1 MSNTTIQ
8 LKKSGQSG
16 NTPAD
21 LNYGE
26 VAINYADGKLFYKN
40 GVGIKSIENQKTFS
54 TINANN
60 SLIIATT
67 PTDILSLVA
76 GSNITINSNT
86 TTKTVTINSISD
98 DTVAFAA
105 YAQANTAAANTVYL
119 NAVNDLQNTNIT
131 SVNTFTQAA
140 YNKANNALA
149 NTSGAIFD
157 GELLIGGGGKLT
169 VSAVG
174 GDEGGEILLGKAAS
188 NTTLDGVGVTID
200 VYQNRLRFFEQGGS
214 ARGFYL
220 DISTGGGGA
229 TTNIMSG
236 GGGGSDTV
244 AFAAYAQANTAS
256 ANTVYLQ
263 TVNNN
268 QNTNI
273 SSANALAQ
281 AAFDAANTAQA
292 TPNVIGI
299 SSSGTYYPIFVDS
312 NNAVATA
319 ESLYTDGGLSYDPS
333 TNFLTAGF
341 FIGPISGT
349 TGSFSSYVQV
359 TGDNDYVGWGA
370 NSDARMMYDGTANTI
385 NLQMRFDATS
395 FDIDY
400 FNGVT
405 SNNKFIFYR
414 ANGDLQ
420 IVDGGITFRDG
431 TRQNTE
437 TLSIAS
443 AAFNTANTAAA
454 NTVYLQT
461 INDNQN
467 TSITNVNTFT
477 QAAYNTANL
486 KFNTS
491 GGSITGNTTIQQNL
505 VVEGDLSVLGN
516 SVTIG
521 TSSLVVEDSLI
532 FLANGNITTDAVDIG
547 IVGQYN
553 PGSGLEHTGI
563 FRDPNLK
570 EWILFQGYT
579 PEILSNTLINFSNP
593 SFRYANLYANVVK
606 SNVISSYI
614 RVNGL
619 DVNNTM
625 TNAWNTANNGV
636 TLATAAYNAANTA
649 AANTVYLQTIN
660 NNQNT
665 SISAINTLALAA
677 YGKAN
682 AEGEINNTQNTNIT
696 SVNTFAGSAF
706 NTANAGVTLATAA
719 YGQANAANTLAT
731 SAYQAGNTNATN
743 ITNVNT
749 FTQAAYNKANG
760 AVQTGFTTISANSVS
775 ITPTSNTDTLTIT
788 PGTNISISACTTTKT
803 VTISSTSSG
812 GSGTVTSVSGTGTA
826 SGLTLS
832 GTVTTSGS
840 LTLSGTVN
848 SLATASNYQ
857 VNSLGVGTAASGTA
871 GEIRATNNITAY
883 YSDKRLKN
891 NIITIPEAIKKV
903 SAIRGVYYNSNETAE
918 KYGYIDKEQQVGVL
932 AQEIQQVLPH
942 AVKPAPFDTDF
953 DENGK
958 MYSKSGENYLT
969 VQYEKLIPLLIE
981 AIKELQGQI
990 DELKS
995 KI

>member
-54 TINANN
+54 TINSNN

-76 GSNITINSNT
+76 GNNIQINSNT
-86 TTKTVTINSISD
+86 TTKTITINATGD

-665 SISAINTLALAA
+665 SISAINALALAA